1 MTFNQSNK
9 KDLGLYIHIPFCV
22 KKCDYCDFLSA
33 PASQNEIEAY
43 FEALFRE
50 IHSYRNR
57 MDEYMV
63 RSIFFGG
70 GTPSSVDA
78 DYIYKT
84 MEQIKQ
90 VFTIDENNLEASI
103 EVNPGTLNRD
113 KLTRYLD
120 SGMNRISFG
129 LQSVNNEELKLLG
142 RIHTFEQF
150 LENYK
155 LAREV
160 GFCNIN
166 IDLMSAL
173 PGQTLDSWEYTLN
186 TVMEL
191 RPEHISAYSLIIEEN
206 TIFYD
211 RYRPDSMY
219 YDDLPDEE
227 MDRLIYHKTK
237 ERLQE
242 GGYHRYEISNYART
256 GYECRHNSSYWVGKD
271 YLGIGLGSSSFINGI
286 RWSNLRE
293 IDQYIS
299 LFSKQIDQRNASW
312 EKSFHGDAAMDWIN
326 DPMALRQDIQRLTEK
341 ERMEEF
347 MYLGLRMS
355 SGISK
360 VEFQA
365 RFNLTMDEVYGKV
378 LEDLIEK
385 KLIKICGD
393 NIRLT
398 EYGTDISNRVF
409 AEFLFDTE

>member
-1 MTFNQSNK
+1 MTINQANK

-33 PASQNEIEAY
+33 PAGKNVVEDY

-50 IHSYRNR
+50 ISSYRYR

-63 RSIFFGG
+63 RTIFFGG

-78 DYIYKT
+78 DFIYKT
-84 MEQIKQ
+84 MDHIKQ
-90 VFTIDENNLEASI
+90 VFTIDDNNLEASI
-103 EVNPGTLNRD
+103 EVNPGTLTRD
-113 KLTRYLD
+113 KLSRYLQA
-120 SGMNRISFG
+120 GLNRISFG

-150 LENYK
+150 LENYE

-160 GFCNIN
+160 GFRNIN

-173 PGQTLDSWEYTLN
+173 PGQTLDSWERTLN
-186 TVMEL
+186 TVMAL
-191 RPEHISAYSLIIEEN
+191 KPEHISAYSLIIEED

-211 RYRPDSMY
+211 RYHPNSPY

-227 MDRLIYHKTK
+227 TDRLIYHITK

-256 GYECRHNSSYWVGKD
+256 GYECRHNCSYWVGTD
-271 YLGIGLGSSSFINGI
+271 YLGIGLGSSSLMKGI

-293 IDQYIS
+293 IDQYIN
-299 LFSKQIDQRNASW
+299 LFTKQTDQS
-312 EKSFHGDAAMDWIN
+312 EDSQIKSFHGDAMSDWLSKPIGF
-326 DPMALRQDIQRLTEK
+326 RQDIQPLTVK

-347 MYLGLRMS
+347 MFLGLRMS
-355 SGISK
+355 AGVSK
-360 VEFQA
+360 KEFQS
-365 RFNLTMDEVYGKV
+365 RFGLPIKEVYGNV
-378 LEDLIEK
+378 LEDLQQK
-385 KLIKICGD
+385 KLIQILDD

-409 AEFLFDTE
+409 AEFLG